1 VFIKKTTKRSGGKTY
16 VNHLLVESVLTP
28 RGPRHKVVCSLGPLT
43 PADPADWRALA
54 HKLQAALAGQQSI
67 QPDPTVESI
76 VAKAKPRRN
85 SSPQTPPPPPAPQ
98 PQPADDV
105 AAVHLDRI
113 SLQDAREAGPVHVA
127 HQMWLRLGLDQVLN
141 SAGLS
146 PRARLISEVMT
157 INRLVAPLAEY
168 AMPDWIRRTA
178 LADILHTSF
187 DSLADEA
194 LYRNLDRLHPKREL
208 IETQLAE
215 RERTLFNLD
224 DSIYLYDLTST
235 YFEGQCPLNPQA
247 KHGYS
252 RDNRPDCKQVVVGL
266 VIDREGFPKAHEVL
280 DGNLVDRKTVV
291 GMLAALEKRVG
302 RRAGSTVVVDR
313 GMSFDDNLQQIR
325 TAGYHYIVAS
335 RQGERL
341 DHVEDFEDAS
351 GFVDVLREVSP
362 NNPAQKKSRVRIKR
376 KVVGDEVHILCC
388 SEGREKK
395 DRAIREKHEQRLL
408 ADLAKLKARI
418 DDGQLVDEAKVREAI
433 GRLKERH
440 SRVGRYYLIS
450 YQHDTRALT
459 WQENA
464 EKKDTAKLL
473 DGAYLL
479 KTDRT
484 DLSDEEVWKTY
495 SLLTRVESAFRSMKS
510 PLAER
515 PIFHHLEAR
524 VQTHIFLCVLAYHL
538 LVAVEKT
545 LRDSGLFTSW
555 ATVREQLAT
564 HQVVTVNLPTAS
576 GSTISIRRPTTPEK
590 DHTDIYRR
598 LCIPAEILKPV
609 RTVQPAIVTQPQA
622 NPSSSKD

>member
-1 VFIKKTTKRSGGKTY
+1 MFIKRTTKLSGGKTY
-16 VNHLLVESVLTP
+16 VNHLLVESVLTAK
-28 RGPRHKVVCSLGPLT
+28 GPRHKVVCSLGPLA
-43 PADPADWRALA
+43 PAEPAEWLALA
-54 HKLQAALAGQQSI
+54 HRLEAALAGQKSI

-76 VAKAKPRRN
+76 VAKTKPRKHE
-85 SSPQTPPPPPAPQ
+85 SPKTPAPALV
-98 PQPADDV
+98 PPTQPAADV
-105 AAVHLDRI
+105 AAVHIDRI

-127 HQMWLRLGLDQVLN
+127 HQMWQRLGLDDVLH

-146 PRARLISEVMT
+146 PRARLLSEVMT
-157 INRLVAPLAEY
+157 VNRLVASLSEH

-208 IETQLAE
+208 IETRLAE

-235 YFEGQCPLNPQA
+235 YFEGQCPRNPQA
-247 KHGYS
+247 KLGYS
-252 RDNRPDCKQVVVGL
+252 RDSRPDCKQVVVGL
-266 VIDREGFPKAHEVL
+266 VIDREGFPKAHQVL
-280 DGNLVDRKTVV
+280 DGNMVDRKTVV

-302 RRAGSTVVVDR
+302 RRAGGTVVVDR
-313 GMSFDDNLQQIR
+313 GMAFDDNLQQIR

-351 GFVDVLREVSP
+351 GFVEVIREVSP

-376 KVVGDEVHILCC
+376 RVVGDEMHILCC

-418 DDGQLVDEAKVREAI
+418 DEGRLVDEAKIREAI
-433 GRLKERH
+433 GRLKERY

-450 YQHDTRALT
+450 YQPDTHALT

-464 EKKDTAKLL
+464 DRKDTAKLL
-473 DGAYLL
+473 DGGYLL
-479 KTDRT
+479 KTDRQ

-495 SLLTRVESAFRSMKS
+495 SLLTRVEAAFRSMKS

-515 PIFHHLEAR
+515 PIFHHLETR

-545 LRDSGLFTSW
+545 LRDSGLYTSW
-555 ATVREQLAT
+555 GTVREQLAT
-564 HQVVTVNLPTAS
+564 HQVVTVNLPTTE
-576 GSTISIRRPTTPEK
+576 GNTISIRRSTTPEGE
-590 DHTDIYRR
+590 HNDIYRR
-598 LCIPAEILKPV
+598 LGIPAEIIKPV
-609 RTVQPAIVTQPQA
+609 RTVRPSIVTQAQA
-622 NPSSSKD
+622 NVALSRD